1 MKRLAISIVL
11 AAALSA
17 VAATPL
23 LAHSGGH
30 QGGCEEFGQINRVI
44 GQDPAVFGFGWA
56 RNLGDLVSFFAVQDD
71 GTPGVGDIVE
81 NIDHAA
87 CG

>member
-1 MKRLAISIVL
+1 MKRLSIAIVL
-11 AAALSA
+11 ATALSA
-17 VAATPL
+17 FAATPL

-30 QGGCEEFGQINRVI
+30 AGGCEEFGQFNRVL
-44 GQDPAVFGFGWA
+44 GQDPAAFGFAWA
-56 RNLGDLVSFFAVQDD
+56 RNLGDLVSFFAVVDD
-71 GTPGVGDIVE
+71 GAPGVGDIVE